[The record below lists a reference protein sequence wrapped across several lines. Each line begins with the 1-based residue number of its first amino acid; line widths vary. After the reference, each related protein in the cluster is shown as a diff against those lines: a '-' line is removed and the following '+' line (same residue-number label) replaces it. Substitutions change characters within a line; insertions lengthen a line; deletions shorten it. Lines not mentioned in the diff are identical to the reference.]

1 MSDLFNYLLSI
12 LTLLLGVRFIFISY
26 TKPDVFYSTT
36 LKGYLAGFLFMLM
49 SIMSFFGKF
58 SLYSIITKLIRDSL
72 KLKGENGGFSFAI
85 FITIVSVVLFFSYYR
100 PDKLIRKY
108 KILKNDLSEKIN
120 LLSNYLLFYY
130 WFLFVIFYLCCKVI
144 L

>member
-1 MSDLFNYLLSI
+1 MVDFFNYLIST

-36 LKGYLAGFLFMLM
+36 LKGYIAGCLFILM
-49 SIMSFFGKF
+49 SIMSIIGKF
-58 SLYSIITKLIRDSL
+58 SLYSIITKLVRDSL

-85 FITIVSVVLFFSYYR
+85 FITIICLVLFFTYYY

-108 KILKNDLSEKIN
+108 KVLKNDLSEKIN
-120 LLSNYLLFYY
+120 LLSNYLLFYF
-130 WFLFVIFYLCCKVI
+130 WFLFVILYLI
-144 L
+144 LR